1 MKTKAELGVMLPQ
14 AKKKK
19 KKHQRLPATHQNLGG
34 RHGTI
39 SWLQEEPTLS
49 VPLDL
54 GLVFPELWENE
65 SLLFKPPSVGD
76 FAMAAQANSC
86 TRCLASLCA
95 CSQVCVLD
103 STQVSSKSQQQ
114 SPRLLHPTSHRQ
126 PSSPLCEGS
135 KHFFLQLP
143 GVWRNKETSA

>member
-14 AKKKK
+14 AKKK

-54 GLVFPELWENE
+54 GLVFPEL
-65 SLLFKPPSVGD
+65 
-76 FAMAAQANSC
+76 
-86 TRCLASLCA
+86 
-95 CSQVCVLD
+95 
-103 STQVSSKSQQQ
+103 
-114 SPRLLHPTSHRQ
+114 
-126 PSSPLCEGS
+126 
-135 KHFFLQLP
+135 
-143 GVWRNKETSA
+143 